1 MQVRLIIKNAKDLDF
16 VTVADERGACFEPVD
31 QLSGYRHADWSWY
44 YLETKDSRTNLFFSD
59 LQKGTHVITYDV
71 YVMAPGK
78 FSAGI
83 ATAQCQYAPQITA
96 HSAGTT
102 ITVKAK

>member
-1 MQVRLIIKNAKDLDF
+1 M
-16 VTVADERGACFEPVD
+16 D
-31 QLSGYRHADWSWY
+31 QLSGYRHGDRSWY
-44 YLETKDSRTNLFFSD
+44 YLETKDSRTNIFFSD

-71 YVMAPGK
+71 HVMASGQ

-96 HSAGTT
+96 HSAGTALRCQP
-102 ITVKAK
+102 K